1 MIRVKNQKVITK
13 LSKQSLQA
21 NRVRNIVA
29 IFAVALT
36 SLLFMTLFT
45 IAGTMV
51 YTFQQETFRLVGSS
65 GHGSFKDLTLEQKE
79 ILEKDA
85 MIQECGGRLFLGVGS
100 GEKFRKVHAELSYME
115 PGYLK
120 RSFCTPQQGRIPQEG
135 TKEIACDT
143 RILNCIGI
151 QPDIGAR
158 LTFTYEVGGMEKTEI
173 TDTFIL
179 SGWWEYDQAAPASMA
194 ILPKSYVEEMV
205 KRYPRKEG
213 DMMDMTG
220 TWTLDIML
228 GSSMHIG
235 DDMQKILYRNGFLP
249 AGETEES
256 EENTISIGVNWAYA
270 GAQLAAN
277 VDPQMVIAVLVILIL
292 IVFTGYLIIYNI
304 FQISVSNDIRF
315 YGLLKT
321 IGTTGKQVRRMI
333 RRQALFLSAA
343 GIPIGLATGS
353 AVGMALAPVI
363 LSVTSVKNGKRMM
376 SPWFFLVSA
385 LFSLATVYLSC
396 AKPGRMAAKV
406 SPVEAVRYTD
416 VSYIRTPTG
425 MKKRRQKRGRAGGK
439 PFRMAWANLGRNKT
453 KTALVVISMALAVI
467 LFHSTYSIA
476 RGFDMEKYLRPKI
489 VSDFILGEAS
499 YFQVNKNWG
508 EPILPSVPEEDISKI
523 QKGGQITESGRI
535 YGHRFNI
542 SVYTPK
548 EDYRNQRRHMF
559 YATEDDIKEYMQY
572 AAKDG
577 KGNYAAD
584 ANIYGMEDYPLS
596 RLQALDGDLEDLY
609 DPGQRTVAAVYL
621 VDDYNSPIEYSQW
634 AKVGDTIIIHY
645 VYEWEY
651 FDDETG
657 QQISKEEALRKKRPV
672 RAEEKESA
680 DMEYRVAACV
690 AVKNAMSYRGYS
702 GFEYVMNAQ
711 VFSNDSHTS
720 DIMTYLFNTTE
731 ESNASMQAYLED
743 YTNNVNQNLDF
754 ESKQKY
760 VQAFERYRGMFLLM
774 GGALSFVVGM
784 VGILN
789 FFNAVLTSICTRR
802 REFAVLQ
809 SIGMTNRQLKKMLMS
824 EGLLYAAA
832 AVVVS
837 VMCTLLMSPIMDR
850 VVSGIFWFVT
860 YRYTMAP
867 ILILVPIFM
876 AFGMVLPLFSYRK
889 ALRRSVAERL
899 KESELS

>member
-29 IFAVALT
+29 VFAVALT

-51 YTFQQETFRLVGSS
+51 YTFQQQTFRLVGSS

-85 MIQECGGRLFLGVGS
+85 MVQECGGRLFLGVGS

-173 TDTFIL
+173 TDTFVL

-213 DMMDMTG
+213 DMMDMT
-220 TWTLDIML
+220 D
-228 GSSMHIG
+228 
-235 DDMQKILYRNGFLP
+235 
-249 AGETEES
+249 
-256 EENTISIGVNWAYA
+256 
-270 GAQLAAN
+270 
-277 VDPQMVIAVLVILIL
+277 
-292 IVFTGYLIIYNI
+292 
-304 FQISVSNDIRF
+304 
-315 YGLLKT
+315 
-321 IGTTGKQVRRMI
+321 
-333 RRQALFLSAA
+333 
-343 GIPIGLATGS
+343 
-353 AVGMALAPVI
+353 
-363 LSVTSVKNGKRMM
+363 
-376 SPWFFLVSA
+376 
-385 LFSLATVYLSC
+385 
-396 AKPGRMAAKV
+396 
-406 SPVEAVRYTD
+406 
-416 VSYIRTPTG
+416 
-425 MKKRRQKRGRAGGK
+425 
-439 PFRMAWANLGRNKT
+439 
-453 KTALVVISMALAVI
+453 
-467 LFHSTYSIA
+467 
-476 RGFDMEKYLRPKI
+476 
-489 VSDFILGEAS
+489 
-499 YFQVNKNWG
+499 
-508 EPILPSVPEEDISKI
+508 
-523 QKGGQITESGRI
+523 
-535 YGHRFNI
+535 
-542 SVYTPK
+542 
-548 EDYRNQRRHMF
+548 
-559 YATEDDIKEYMQY
+559 
-572 AAKDG
+572 
-577 KGNYAAD
+577 
-584 ANIYGMEDYPLS
+584 
-596 RLQALDGDLEDLY
+596 
-609 DPGQRTVAAVYL
+609 DPGQRTIAAVYL

-634 AKVGDTIIIHY
+634 AKVGDTINIHY

-657 QQISKEEALRKKRPV
+657 EQISKEEAWRKKRPI

-760 VQAFERYRGMFLLM
+760 VQAFERYRKMFLLM

-850 VVSGIFWFVT
+850 VVSGIF
-860 YRYTMAP
+860 
-867 ILILVPIFM
+867 
-876 AFGMVLPLFSYRK
+876 
-889 ALRRSVAERL
+889 
-899 KESELS
+899 

>member
-1 MIRVKNQKVITK
+1 MIRVINQKVITK

-21 NRVRNIVA
+21 NRV
-29 IFAVALT
+29 
-36 SLLFMTLFT
+36 
-45 IAGTMV
+45 
-51 YTFQQETFRLVGSS
+51 QTFRLVGSS

-85 MIQECGGRLFLGVGS
+85 MVQECGGRLFLGVGS

-151 QPDIGAR
+151 QPDIGAG

-173 TDTFIL
+173 TDTFVL

-213 DMMDMTG
+213 DMMDMT
-220 TWTLDIML
+220 D
-228 GSSMHIG
+228 
-235 DDMQKILYRNGFLP
+235 
-249 AGETEES
+249 
-256 EENTISIGVNWAYA
+256 
-270 GAQLAAN
+270 
-277 VDPQMVIAVLVILIL
+277 
-292 IVFTGYLIIYNI
+292 
-304 FQISVSNDIRF
+304 
-315 YGLLKT
+315 
-321 IGTTGKQVRRMI
+321 
-333 RRQALFLSAA
+333 
-343 GIPIGLATGS
+343 
-353 AVGMALAPVI
+353 
-363 LSVTSVKNGKRMM
+363 
-376 SPWFFLVSA
+376 
-385 LFSLATVYLSC
+385 
-396 AKPGRMAAKV
+396 
-406 SPVEAVRYTD
+406 
-416 VSYIRTPTG
+416 
-425 MKKRRQKRGRAGGK
+425 
-439 PFRMAWANLGRNKT
+439 
-453 KTALVVISMALAVI
+453 
-467 LFHSTYSIA
+467 
-476 RGFDMEKYLRPKI
+476 
-489 VSDFILGEAS
+489 
-499 YFQVNKNWG
+499 
-508 EPILPSVPEEDISKI
+508 
-523 QKGGQITESGRI
+523 
-535 YGHRFNI
+535 
-542 SVYTPK
+542 
-548 EDYRNQRRHMF
+548 
-559 YATEDDIKEYMQY
+559 
-572 AAKDG
+572 
-577 KGNYAAD
+577 
-584 ANIYGMEDYPLS
+584 
-596 RLQALDGDLEDLY
+596 
-609 DPGQRTVAAVYL
+609 DPGQRTIAAVYL

-634 AKVGDTIIIHY
+634 AKVGDTITIHY
-645 VYEWEY
+645 VYE
-651 FDDETG
+651 
-657 QQISKEEALRKKRPV
+657 
-672 RAEEKESA
+672 
-680 DMEYRVAACV
+680 
-690 AVKNAMSYRGYS
+690 
-702 GFEYVMNAQ
+702 

-760 VQAFERYRGMFLLM
+760 VQAFERYRKMFLLM

-860 YRYTMAP
+860 YRYTMVP
-867 ILILVPIFM
+867 ILILIPIFM
-876 AFGMVLPLFSYRK
+876 AFGIVLPLFSYRK
-889 ALRRSVAERL
+889 VLRRSMVERL